1 MEVGWDTVAS
11 LAVRV
16 SCCTIA
22 QRSIEVQ
29 FLGAKSASREFS
41 EYYFHVNPMVD
52 SCACGVVQS
61 ERTSKM

>member
-1 MEVGWDTVAS
+1 MEVGWETVAS

-29 FLGAKSASREFS
+29 SLGAKSASRKCS
-41 EYYFHVNPMVD
+41 EYYLMIIHRLALE
-52 SCACGVVQS
+52 CIEA
-61 ERTSKM
+61 

>member
-1 MEVGWDTVAS
+1 VEVGWDTVAS

-29 FLGAKSASREFS
+29 FLGAKSASRKCS
-41 EYYFHVNPMVD
+41 EYYFMIIHRLALECIEALGTM
-52 SCACGVVQS
+52 
-61 ERTSKM
+61 

>member
-1 MEVGWDTVAS
+1 VAS

-29 FLGAKSASREFS
+29 FLGAKSASRKCS
-41 EYYFHVNPMVD
+41 EYYFMITHRLALECIEALGTM
-52 SCACGVVQS
+52 
-61 ERTSKM
+61 